1 VPQIMSLD
9 MVKRSDLNLI
19 HTSIARSFTCI
30 VSKSALK
37 FMLDSPDIKKF
48 AYISRILITQCGR
61 FYILMLILETQA

>member
-1 VPQIMSLD
+1 MSSD

-19 HTSIARSFTCI
+19 HTSIARSFICI
-30 VSKSALK
+30 VSKLALK